1 MLCLPLSLSPQLPSL
16 ARPSLSLSRPLR
28 SLRLF
33 GREGVLRACATLCG
47 TWLAVSVVARS
58 CRCSCS
64 RRRRRRRGG
73 ARSSAFV
80 AYVSSTFVV
89 APYEALFVFA
99 CVCVP
104 CVCRGI
110 IGAGGHVSGWLRI
123 LCVFRARRC
132 KASLYVEGGAPPA
145 SLTPLRPPITGRI
158 KVASLSLALPPLP
171 PLPPPLRYGK
181 INVFDA
187 SNGAL
192 DRRRS
197 RRPSAEQQGAIGR
210 RRRREPTASRQRLG
224 HGTRQCLTRTG
235 TTCPCHRRRRRRCRN
250 PSPTP
255 VNHRMVR

>member
-58 CRCSCS
+58 CRCSSCCS
-64 RRRRRRRGG
+64 RRRRRRGG
-73 ARSSAFV
+73 ALSSAFV

-145 SLTPLRPPITGRI
+145 PLTPLRPPITGRI

-235 TTCPCHRRRRRRCRN
+235 TTCPCHRRRRRCRL
-250 PSPTP
+250 SSLS
-255 VNHRMVR
+255 